1 MLKISLI
8 TLTKNSEA
16 TIKST
21 LKSVENQNTK
31 VFEHIFIDCLSDDNT
46 IKIIESLNF
55 NNKIISEKDNGIYDA
70 FNKGIKNSSGDII
83 GFLNSDDTFYDE
95 NSLKIISEA
104 FEENI
109 DCVFGDLIYTN
120 KNNKIRRV
128 WKGTEFRKGSFKR
141 GWMPA
146 HPTFY
151 CRKSIY

>member
-1 MLKISLI
+1 MI

-16 TIKST
+16 TIKT
-21 LKSVENQNTK
+21 TIKSVENQNTK

-146 HPTFY
+146 HPLLQ
-151 CRKSIY
+151 KSI